1 MHAALPP
8 LTALR
13 AFEAAAR
20 HLSLTKAAAELGVTP
35 GALSH
40 QIRGLEDFLGLELFH
55 RRPRAIAL
63 TDVGGQLYPG
73 LQAGFSQIRQALA
86 GVGAVGNDRILVVST
101 PPGFTAKWLAPRL
114 YRFLSAHP
122 GIDTRIS
129 STLTNADFRTDGVDV
144 AVRHMRA
151 VQIDDPELLIEKL
164 TDQFYVPVCSPRFL
178 EQVGGLANPAEL
190 KRLALIHD
198 DSLAGREE
206 TASWTDWLAL
216 AGVKGIDVSRGLRFN
231 TADHAIQAAIEGAGI
246 LLAQGLLAH
255 DDLRNGRLVAP
266 FDLTLPSRRAVYFVC
281 PKGRE
286 KRPNVKAFREWVKAE
301 MVCHDFGRV
310 GQGPPTEVATAA
322 SPSPSSRRRPGRA
335 TSKSG

>member
-1 MHAALPP
+1 MHTTSPP
-8 LTALR
+8 LNALR

-20 HLSLTKAAAELGVTP
+20 HLSLTRAAAELGVTP

-55 RRPRAIAL
+55 RLPRAIAL
-63 TDVGGQLYPG
+63 TDVGRQLHPG
-73 LQAGFSQIRQALA
+73 LQAGFGQIRQALA
-86 GVGAVGNDRILVVST
+86 TIGAIGNDRILVVST

-114 YRFLSAHP
+114 YRFLTAHP
-122 GIDTRIS
+122 DIDTRIS
-129 STLTNADFRTDGVDV
+129 STLTNADFKTDGVDV

-151 VQIDDPELLIEKL
+151 MQINDPDLLIEKL
-164 TDQFYVPVCSPRFL
+164 TDQFYVPVCSPKLL
-178 EQVGGLANPAEL
+178 EKVGGLVNPADL
-190 KRLALIHD
+190 KRIPLIHD

-206 TASWTDWLAL
+206 TASWADWLKA
-216 AGVKGIDVSRGLRFN
+216 AGVGGLDVSRGLRFN

-255 DDLRNGRLVAP
+255 DDLRSGRLVAP

-286 KRPNVKAFREWVKAE
+286 RRPNVKAFRDWVKAE
-301 MVCHDFGRV
+301 MTCHDFGKV
-310 GQGPPTEVATAA
+310 GVGKPIKP
-322 SPSPSSRRRPGRA
+322 R
-335 TSKSG
+335 

>member
-1 MHAALPP
+1 MHTAIPP
-8 LTALR
+8 LNALR

-20 HLSLTKAAAELGVTP
+20 HLSLTKAAAELSVTP

-55 RRPRAIAL
+55 RLPRAIAL
-63 TDVGGQLYPG
+63 TDAGRQLQPG
-73 LQAGFSQIRQALA
+73 LQAGFAQIRQALA
-86 GVGAVGNDRILVVST
+86 SIGAVGNDRILVVST

-122 GIDTRIS
+122 DIDTRIS
-129 STLTNADFRTDGVDV
+129 STLTNADFKTDGVDV
-144 AVRHMRA
+144 AIRHMRA
-151 VQIDDPELLIEKL
+151 MQIDDPDLLIEKL
-164 TDQFYVPVCSPRFL
+164 TDQFYVPVCSPAFL
-178 EQVGGLANPAEL
+178 KRVGGLARPADL
-190 KRLALIHD
+190 KKAPLIHD
-198 DSLAGREE
+198 DSLAGRAE
-206 TASWTDWLAL
+206 TASWADWLAL
-216 AGVKGIDVSRGLRFN
+216 ADASGIDVSRGLRFN

-286 KRPNVKAFREWVKAE
+286 RRPNVKAFREWVKAE
-301 MVCHDFGRV
+301 MTCHDFGKIGV
-310 GQGPPTEVATAA
+310 GKVVKP
-322 SPSPSSRRRPGRA
+322 R
-335 TSKSG
+335 

>member
-1 MHAALPP
+1 MHTALPP
-8 LTALR
+8 LNALR

-20 HLSLTKAAAELGVTP
+20 HLSLTKAAVELGVTP

-63 TDVGGQLYPG
+63 TDAGRQLHPG
-73 LQAGFSQIRQALA
+73 LQAGFGQIRQALA
-86 GVGAVGNDRILVVST
+86 GIGAVGNDRILVVST

-122 GIDTRIS
+122 NIDTRIS
-129 STLTNADFRTDGVDV
+129 STLTNADFKTDGVDV
-144 AVRHMRA
+144 AIRHMRA
-151 VQIDDPELLIEKL
+151 TQIDDPELLIEKL
-164 TDQFYVPVCSPRFL
+164 TDQFYVPICSPAFL
-178 EQVGGLANPAEL
+178 KKAGGLARPLDL
-190 KRLALIHD
+190 KKAPLIHD

-206 TASWTDWLAL
+206 TASWADWLAL
-216 AGVKGIDVSRGLRFN
+216 AGVQGIDISRGLRFN
-231 TADHAIQAAIEGAGI
+231 IADHAIQAAIEGAGI

-286 KRPNVKAFREWVKAE
+286 RRPNVKAFREWVKQE
-301 MVCHDFGRV
+301 MTCHDFGKLGKGKPIKPR
-310 GQGPPTEVATAA
+310 
-322 SPSPSSRRRPGRA
+322 
-335 TSKSG
+335 